1 MPTLTFSPRAKSIA
15 LFVSIAVN
23 VLLVS
28 ALAAQALSTPEFKSR
43 DRSAESRVERL
54 AKNLPGADADKLRK
68 AFAAHAGE
76 LPAARAQ
83 LTAARDAFRQALK
96 EEPFDPAR
104 LEKSLA
110 AMDSSRAKIKQ
121 IMRTAVVAAATEMT
135 AEGRGRLAE
144 GAKRR

>member
-1 MPTLTFSPRAKSIA
+1 MTTLTLSPRAKSIA

-28 ALAAQALSTPEFKSR
+28 AIAAQALSAPEVKNR

-54 AKNLPGADADKLRK
+54 ASNLPSADADKLRK

-76 LPAARAQ
+76 LPAARAE

-96 EEPFDPAR
+96 TEPFDPAR

-110 AMDSSRAKIKQ
+110 AMDASRTKIKR
-121 IMRTAVVAAATEMT
+121 IMRTAVVSAAAEMT

-144 GAKRR
+144 GARRR